1 MSSLA
6 DFIVRARALLFRGR
20 EESEMD
26 EELRFHIER
35 DAQER
40 VRRGESPEAARRE
53 ATLAFG
59 GVERYKEQVRD
70 ARGTRPF
77 EELAADI
84 RYALRGLRRNPGFA
98 ATAILVL
105 GLGLGATATVYSI
118 VHSVVLADLPYPEP
132 DRLVRVVE
140 KNSPTNMWALSTAD
154 VVSIRER
161 QRVFSEWGMLARSNV
176 ALSGIGGA
184 PERIQI

>member
-1 MSSLA
+1 MSAFA

-40 VRRGESPEAARRE
+40 IRRGESPAAARRE

-59 GVERYKEQVRD
+59 GVERYKEHVRD

-77 EELAADI
+77 EELTADI
-84 RYALRGLRRNPGFA
+84 RYALRGLRRNPGF
-98 ATAILVL
+98 TLTGILVL
-105 GLGLGATATVYSI
+105 GIGIGATTLVYSI
-118 VHSVVLADLPYPEP
+118 VHSVLLAGLPYPEP

-140 KNSPTNMWALSTAD
+140 KNSPTNVWALSTAD
-154 VVSIRER
+154 VVAIRER
-161 QRVFSEWGMLARSNV
+161 QRVFQEWGE
-176 ALSGIGGA
+176 LS
-184 PERIQI
+184 

>member
-1 MSSLA
+1 
-6 DFIVRARALLFRGR
+6 
-20 EESEMD
+20 MD

-35 DAQER
+35 ETQER
-40 VRRGESPEAARRE
+40 IRRGEDPEAARRD

-70 ARGTRPF
+70 ARGTRPL
-77 EELAADI
+77 EDLGRRHSLCTARTA
-84 RYALRGLRRNPGFA
+84 RNPGFA

-105 GLGLGATATVYSI
+105 GLGIGATATVYSI
-118 VHSVVLADLPYPEP
+118 VHSVVLAGLPYPEP

-140 KNSPTNMWALSTAD
+140 KNSPTNVWALSTAD

-161 QRVFSEWGMLARSNV
+161 QRVFEEWGELSRAEV
-176 ALSGIGGA
+176 ALRGA
-184 PERIQI
+184 AERPNAS